1 MFRRLA
7 AAAHCYNYDG
17 ELDVLD
23 IISIVEII
31 LNGSDS
37 NYDIWASDINQDIN
51 IDIFDII
58 ILINTILD

>member
-1 MFRRLA
+1 MKIINELGDI
-7 AAAHCYNYDG
+7 NYDG
-17 ELDVLD
+17 ELDILD

>member
-1 MFRRLA
+1 MKIINELGDI
-7 AAAHCYNYDG
+7 NQDG
-17 ELDVLD
+17 NLDVLD
-23 IISIVEII
+23 IILITQVI
-31 LNGSDS
+31 LDGSDS